1 MLEGTRAFISQNR
14 AALILAIFSIAGFA
28 VIWINTPWG
37 IGVGYDSIFYLSAA
51 DNVLS
56 GLGLSRLDGYGNT
69 IPLTH
74 FPPFYSLSIAGVGYI
89 TGFET
94 DFTAR
99 ILAAILFGLLVGIS
113 GWLVFR
119 YTRSLLSSV
128 LGASLILV
136 SPVLLDVSFMA
147 MSELLFLVVLL
158 LMVHF
163 LNQFLMNGKMIELVI
178 SAGLTAMVYLTRYV
192 GITAVALGGLSLLI
206 FRARPL
212 GKKFRD
218 VVIFGAISLLPM
230 LVFYVRNWY
239 LTGSMTN
246 RIISFHPPTEAQ
258 IKQGIST
265 ISKWL
270 LPARINSSLR
280 LVVLVLFLIAV
291 AALIIMNHLR
301 SKKESDSQLVLM
313 GANQFVVLLITY
325 ALIYLFMVFASLT
338 FFDASTR
345 LNDRILSPLY
355 VIGIVAG
362 LISVWNS
369 ALFEDHVLIRSG
381 VIALCL
387 MFLGI
392 NLLRGFDVSN
402 SMRKE
407 GRGFSGRDWR
417 SSETIAAIAQL
428 PPNILMFSNE
438 AFAIYYLTGNSAN
451 WIPENYD
458 PVKGQED
465 ENYSQRINQMRSE
478 IVEQNG
484 ALVVFNSISKHNVY
498 APIEDLSAGLSL
510 LVKGTDGAVYTSP

>member
-1 MLEGTRAFISQNR
+1 MLERTRAFISQNR

-74 FPPFYSLSIAGVGYI
+74 FPPFYSISLAGLSFI
-89 TGFET
+89 TGIET
-94 DFTAR
+94 DLAAR
-99 ILAAILFGLLVGIS
+99 IISAVLF
-113 GWLVFR
+113 GWLVGLTGWLVYR
-119 YTRSLLSSV
+119 YTRSLLGCI

-136 SPVLLDVSFMA
+136 SPVLLDVSFIA
-147 MSELLFLVVLL
+147 MSELLFLVILL
-158 LMVHF
+158 LTVHF
-163 LNQFLMNGKMIELVI
+163 LNKFLMNGKMIDLVI
-178 SAGLTAMVYLTRYV
+178 SAGLTSFVYLTRYV

-206 FRARPL
+206 FRSSSL

-218 VVIFGAISLLPM
+218 VVIFGTISLLPM
-230 LVFYVRNWY
+230 LVFYLRNWY

-265 ISKWL
+265 LSNWL
-270 LPARINSSLR
+270 LPARINSSLQ
-280 LVVLVLFLIAV
+280 LIVLVLFLFAV
-291 AALIIMNHLR
+291 AALIVINDLR
-301 SKKESDSQLVLM
+301 SKKESDSQSMLM
-313 GANQFVVLLITY
+313 GVNQFVILLIMY

-355 VIGIVAG
+355 VIGIIAG
-362 LISVWNS
+362 LITVWNS

-381 VIALCL
+381 IIALCL

-407 GRGFSGRDWR
+407 GKGFSGRDWR
-417 SSETIAAIAQL
+417 SSETIAAISHL
-428 PPNILMFSNE
+428 PPNTLMFSNE

-458 PVKGQED
+458 PVKGQAEVR
-465 ENYSQRINQMRSE
+465 YKQRIGEMRSE
-478 IVEQNG
+478 IVEKSG
-484 ALVVFNSISKHNVY
+484 ALVIFNSITKHNVY
-498 APIEDLSAGLSL
+498 APIDELTAGLSRWMN
-510 LVKGTDGAVYTSP
+510 GADGAIYHAP

>member
-1 MLEGTRAFISQNR
+1 MLERTRAFISQNR
-14 AALILAIFSIAGFA
+14 AALILSIFSIAGFA

-56 GLGLSRLDGYGNT
+56 GLGLSRLDAYGIT

-74 FPPFYSLSIAGVGYI
+74 FPPFYSISIAGLSLI

-94 DFTAR
+94 DLTAR
-99 ILAAILFGLLVGIS
+99 IIAAVLFGSLVGLT
-113 GWLVFR
+113 GWLVYR
-119 YTRSLLSSV
+119 YTKSLLACI
-128 LGASLILV
+128 LGASLILA
-136 SPVLLDVSFMA
+136 SPVLLDLSFMA

-163 LNQFLMNGKMIELVI
+163 LNKFLMNGKMIELVI
-178 SAGLTAMVYLTRYV
+178 SAGLTALVYLTRYV

-206 FRARPL
+206 FRSRPL

-218 VVIFGAISLLPM
+218 VVIYGAISLLPM

-239 LTGSMTN
+239 LTGSLTN

-265 ISKWL
+265 ISIWM

-291 AALIIMNHLR
+291 AALMVMNYLR
-301 SKKESDSQLVLM
+301 SKKEPDSQFVLM

-355 VIGIVAG
+355 VIGILAG
-362 LISVWNS
+362 LITIWNS
-369 ALFEDHVLIRSG
+369 ELFEEHMVIRGG
-381 VIALCL
+381 VIAFCL

-392 NLLRGFDVSN
+392 NLLRGFDISN
-402 SMRKE
+402 PMRNE
-407 GRGFSGRDWR
+407 GKGFSGRDWR
-417 SSETIAAIAQL
+417 SSETIAAISQL
-428 PPNILMFSNE
+428 PQNTLMFSNE
-438 AFAIYYLTGNSAN
+438 AFAIYYLTDHSAN

-465 ENYSQRINQMRSE
+465 ENYSQRINHMRSE

-484 ALVVFNSISKHNVY
+484 ALVVFDSISKHNVY